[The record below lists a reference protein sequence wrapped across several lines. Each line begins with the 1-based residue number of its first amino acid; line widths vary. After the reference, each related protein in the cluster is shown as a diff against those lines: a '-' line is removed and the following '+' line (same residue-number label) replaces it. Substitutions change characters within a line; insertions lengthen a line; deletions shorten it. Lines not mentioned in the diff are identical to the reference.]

1 MKIEKEQSQN
11 TENLESQSKELE
23 PIKKITTLLQEK
35 LQEFL
40 GQDTNRYVKSVM
52 SEIVKRK
59 LTHCSSLSIFQSV
72 KQAVDLGL
80 EIDNRQHAHLI
91 PRGNEC
97 TFMIGY
103 RGFIY
108 SIKKYIPS
116 ANIVANI
123 VKEGDLFSI
132 KKINDKEEFI
142 HEVKDPFAGQD
153 KIIGGYCYISYI
165 NEGKEI
171 SKIETLSI
179 QEINKIKN
187 VAKSK
192 DIWNTWFE
200 EKMKVAI
207 IRRGCKILF
216 SGLNNEII
224 NNIIEIDNEEFDF
237 EQQKPKK
244 ETNLS
249 KLFIPAKAPV
259 EPVEVSKKID
269 EPKVEPVK
277 PVAKTD
283 ETPVEQVKKPD
294 AETQKDI
301 DYIKSFIAQN
311 KVTSIQEVYNLILK
325 NSAIKNKQLAE
336 PKNLEKFKE
345 SLHKSVDNYNLLN

>member
-259 EPVEVSKKID
+259 DPVKPVE
-269 EPKVEPVK
+269 PVEPVK

-325 NSAIKNKQLAE
+325 NSAIKNKKLAE
-336 PKNLEKFKE
+336 PVNLEKFKE